1 MMAEQQ
7 GLEFPCAY
15 PVKAMVRTE
24 QGAHEAV
31 MAVME
36 RQAIFS
42 RDKDVSVKLS
52 RNGAYESIT
61 IQVTVHSRAHL
72 ESIYADLRALEPVV
86 MTL

>member
-1 MMAEQQ
+1 MNNEAQ
-7 GLEFPCAY
+7 GLSFPCDY

-31 MAVME
+31 MQVMQK
-36 RQAIFS
+36 QAIFS
-42 RDKDVSVKLS
+42 SDDVSVKLS

-72 ESIYADLRALEPVV
+72 ESIYTDLRALDVVV

>member
-1 MMAEQQ
+1 MMGEAT

-15 PVKAMVRTE
+15 PVKAMVRTG

-42 RDKDVSVKLS
+42 REDDVSIKLS
-52 RNGAYESIT
+52 KNGAYESIT
-61 IQVTVHSRAHL
+61 IEVTVHSRAHL
-72 ESIYADLRALEPVV
+72 ESIYTDLRALEVVV

>member
-1 MMAEQQ
+1 MAEAA
-7 GLEFPCAY
+7 GLSFPCAY

-24 QGAHEAV
+24 PGAHEAV
-31 MAVME
+31 MVAME

-42 RDKDVSVKLS
+42 RERDVSIKLS
-52 RNGAYESIT
+52 KNGAYESIT

-72 ESIYADLRALEPVV
+72 ESIYQDLRALEPVV

>member
-1 MMAEQQ
+1 MAEPQ

-15 PVKAMVRTE
+15 PVKAMVKTG

-31 MAVME
+31 MEAME

-42 RDKDVSVKLS
+42 RKDDVSVRLS
-52 RNGAYESIT
+52 KNGAYESIT
-61 IQVTVHSRAHL
+61 IKVTVHSKAHL
-72 ESIYADLRALEPVV
+72 ESIYQDLRALEPVV

>member
-1 MMAEQQ
+1 MNNEAQ
-7 GLEFPCAY
+7 GLTFPCDY

-31 MAVME
+31 MQVMQK
-36 RQAIFS
+36 QAIFS
-42 RDKDVSVKLS
+42 SDDVSVKLS

-72 ESIYADLRALEPVV
+72 ESIYTDLRALDVVV

>member
-1 MMAEQQ
+1 MNEAQ

-31 MAVME
+31 MGVME
-36 RQAIFS
+36 KQAIFS
-42 RDKDVSVKLS
+42 RETDVSVKLS

-61 IQVTVHSRAHL
+61 IAVTVHSRAHL
-72 ESIYADLRALEPVV
+72 ESIYADLRALDAVV